1 MSMLVPFVIDADS
14 LAPDPAWTAAQVHTC
29 HQSLLEVWRRVGLLT
44 HDGDS
49 FENSRLKAAVQQ
61 LPQKLRTLWQEMLE
75 RAPLRACGSGW
86 DGTLKA
92 DNISQLIGIT
102 SLALVDDGRA
112 EVDFELAEDEL
123 SRPVEFAQGMEVC
136 RLASAVQAKTFQK
149 ALDQSG
155 IHIELG
161 ETFDNIWA
169 LRFRSLAAAPIKRV
183 TIVDRYAVS
192 QHFCCPQTQ
201 LSGITR
207 FLRLLDRDADGARYV
222 SLFSAWTPEL
232 GEEKLADVKADLAKV
247 MAKLPSKKVK
257 RLKISMVPNPA
268 FRDRGHD
275 RFFRFGDYVWDIG
288 LGLQVFQ
295 GAYSPARSSAAFKTG
310 DDIVRGYKKVEE
322 DLAGD
327 RRTKVVEV
335 P

>member
-1 MSMLVPFVIDADS
+1 MLVPFVIDADS

-123 SRPVEFAQGMEVC
+123 SSPVKFAQGMEVC

-169 LRFRSLAAAPIKRV
+169 LRFRSLATAHIKRV
-183 TIVDRYAVS
+183 AIVDRYAVS
-192 QHFCCPQTQ
+192 RHFFHPQAQ
-201 LSGITR
+201 LSGLER
-207 FLRLLDRDADGARYV
+207 FLRLLDQDADGARYV

-247 MAKLPSKKVK
+247 MARLPSKKVQ

-268 FRDRGHD
+268 FRVRGHD

-335 P
+335 PE

>member
-1 MSMLVPFVIDADS
+1 MLVPFVIDADS

-61 LPQKLRTLWQEMLE
+61 LPQKLRPLWQEMLE

-123 SRPVEFAQGMEVC
+123 SSPVKFAQGMEVC

-169 LRFRSLAAAPIKRV
+169 LRFRSLATAHIKRV
-183 TIVDRYAVS
+183 AIVDRYAVS
-192 QHFCCPQTQ
+192 QHFFHPQAQ
-201 LSGITR
+201 LSGLER
-207 FLRLLDRDADGARYV
+207 FLRLLDQDADGARYV

-247 MAKLPSKKVK
+247 MARLPSKKVQ

-268 FRDRGHD
+268 FRVRGHD

>member
-123 SRPVEFAQGMEVC
+123 SSPVKFAQGMEVC

-169 LRFRSLAAAPIKRV
+169 LRFRSLATAHIKRV
-183 TIVDRYAVS
+183 AIVDRYAVS
-192 QHFCCPQTQ
+192 QHFFHPQAQ
-201 LSGITR
+201 LSGLER
-207 FLRLLDRDADGARYV
+207 FLRLLDQDADGARYV

-247 MAKLPSKKVK
+247 MARLPSKKVQ

-268 FRDRGHD
+268 FRVRGHD

-288 LGLQVFQ
+288 LGLQVFK